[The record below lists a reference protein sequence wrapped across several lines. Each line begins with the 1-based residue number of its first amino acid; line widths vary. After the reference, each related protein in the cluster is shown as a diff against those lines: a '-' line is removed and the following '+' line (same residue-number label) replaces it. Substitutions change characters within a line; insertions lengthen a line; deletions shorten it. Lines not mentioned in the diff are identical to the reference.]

1 LISPSRWLF
10 NTKDTQDYPAVYCF
24 CPYRRTSRKGFFVV
38 VPFLGRLRQIFPYRH
53 FAQKPTLAYKN
64 RHNSCTF
71 VVESQMNLEHLF
83 GFYFSFNSQLSNIVI
98 ELPVTTSERSKKPE
112 WLKVK
117 LPTGEN
123 YRAVRNIVDEF
134 KLHTICQSG
143 NCPNMGECWGA
154 GTATFMILGNVC
166 TRSCSF
172 CAVKT
177 GRPNEYDTDEPR
189 RVAEA
194 ILLMKVKHAVITS
207 VNRDEL
213 KDRGAEIWYQT
224 VKQVKELSPSTT
236 IETLIP
242 DVKANWDALAR
253 MVEAGQEVVSH
264 NMETVPSL
272 YRKVRP
278 QARYER
284 SLEQIQRTKDMGKRT
299 KSGVMAGLGE
309 TKEEMYTIMDDL
321 VAHGCDI
328 LTIGQY
334 LQPTKMHIEVAEFV
348 HPDLFAHYK
357 EVGLQKGFRYVESG
371 PLVRSS
377 YHAERHLF

>member
-1 LISPSRWLF
+1 
-10 NTKDTQDYPAVYCF
+10 
-24 CPYRRTSRKGFFVV
+24 
-38 VPFLGRLRQIFPYRH
+38 
-53 FAQKPTLAYKN
+53 
-64 RHNSCTF
+64 
-71 VVESQMNLEHLF
+71 VVELPIISTT
-83 GFYFSFNSQLSNIVI
+83 IV
-98 ELPVTTSERSKKPE
+98 EEKKKKPD
-112 WLKVK
+112 WLRVK
-117 LPTGEN
+117 LPIGED
-123 YRAVRNIVDEF
+123 YKRVRTLVDEY

-177 GRPNEYDTDEPR
+177 GRPNEYDDDEPR

-194 ILLMKVKHAVITS
+194 IFLMQVKHAVITS

-224 VKQVKELSPSTT
+224 VRNVKEVSPQTT

-242 DVKANWDALAR
+242 DVKATWDALER
-253 MVEAGQEVVSH
+253 MISPGQEVVSH
-264 NMETVPSL
+264 NMETVQSL

-284 SLEQIQRTKDMGKRT
+284 SLEQIKRTKEYGKRT
-299 KSGVMAGLGE
+299 KSGIMVGLGE
-309 TKEEMYTIMDDL
+309 TKDEVLQIMDDL
-321 VAHGCDI
+321 ASHGCDV

-334 LQPTKMHIEVAEFV
+334 LQPTKMHIEVAEFI
-348 HPDLFAHYK
+348 HPETFAFYK
-357 EVGLQKGFRYVESG
+357 EEGQKRGFDFVESG

-377 YHAERHLF
+377 YHAERHL